1 MASRVSMEMSHWV
14 ESCAGKRQIREHVPC
29 NPRCWEADAGE
40 FLRLSGS
47 LSSWS
52 APGLVRDAFSKNKVE
67 CNGEIPSVSSGLHV
81 YEHMYI
87 GIHHIYAYTHTNMYE
102 YHTHK

>member
-1 MASRVSMEMSHWV
+1 MSHWV

-87 GIHHIYAYTHTNMYE
+87 GIHHIYAYTHTNTYSLIKINL
-102 YHTHK
+102 HIGKNS